1 MQLEVASGLITSDP
15 DAAIRIVEQL
25 GSATRGLI
33 DEVRHIVDDLRPA
46 ALDELG
52 LIGAIRQHAE
62 TFDVFSSEHPDG
74 FSVEVAAAGDLA
86 ELPAAVE
93 VAAFRIA
100 AEAVTNAARY
110 SQGQRCTVALS
121 RNGDLTMEISDD
133 GRGLQPRVFGSGVGL
148 GSMRER
154 AAELGGEC
162 VINSRSDGPGTQVR
176 VRLPLRGPGRL
187 T

>member
-1 MQLEVASGLITSDP
+1 
-15 DAAIRIVEQL
+15 
-25 GSATRGLI
+25 
-33 DEVRHIVDDLRPA
+33 
-46 ALDELG
+46 
-52 LIGAIRQHAE
+52 
-62 TFDVFSSEHPDG
+62 
-74 FSVEVAAAGDLA
+74 
-86 ELPAAVE
+86 
-93 VAAFRIA
+93 
-100 AEAVTNAARY
+100 
-110 SQGQRCTVALS
+110 
-121 RNGDLTMEISDD
+121 MEISDD